1 MNLRL
6 MSGIV
11 FVAGLL
17 AFGTSSA
24 QMGPMRTPTVPQAIE
39 MHMEQKRTLE
49 QREAIEAK
57 AAAASSPETTAPK
70 NTSGKKL
77 KKAKRPSAVV
87 APSAMSSQ
95 PVNSATR

>member
-17 AFGTSSA
+17 TCGASFA
-24 QMGPMRTPTVPQAIE
+24 QMGPMRAPTVPQAIE

-57 AAAASSPETTAPK
+57 AAAAEPASVPPAPK
-70 NTSGKKL
+70 KL
-77 KKAKRPSAVV
+77 TAKKAKKAKKTQSPPA
-87 APSAMSSQ
+87 A
-95 PVNSATR
+95 